1 MPDLDAPARRGPMSP
16 RRVLGGRLLGKPL
29 GVWLLWA
36 VAVGVLS
43 ACPVIISDPGMWP
56 YLLDPELLA
65 LVVVVGVQYTR
76 LELGVLRLQVRGWLA
91 GRRREGSGGGI
102 G

>member
-1 MPDLDAPARRGPMSP
+1 MNALLLARRSFDH
-16 RRVLGGRLLGKPL
+16 RILGKPL

-36 VAVGVLS
+36 AAVGVLA
-43 ACPVIISDPGMWP
+43 ACPMIISDPGMWP

-76 LELGVLRLQVRGWLA
+76 LEIGVLRLHAQAWWA
-91 GRRREGSGGGI
+91 ARRRRRKPTHSGSEHCR
-102 G
+102 